1 LLDRRNG
8 STIWKVDQLTNR
20 GLTRPAFYGGLVVV
34 GDKEGYL
41 HWIDTDSGQF
51 VARQKIQKKGFA
63 AAPLTVGTT
72 LYVLTQKGE
81 LVAYRAGA
89 AL

>member
-1 LLDRRNG
+1 
-8 STIWKVDQLTNR
+8 
-20 GLTRPAFYGGLVVV
+20 VVV

-41 HWIDTDSGQF
+41 HWLDSEIGSF
-51 VARQKIQKKGFA
+51 VARNRAGRKGFA

-72 LYVLTQKGE
+72 MYVLTHDGD
-81 LVAYRAGA
+81 LIAYRAGS